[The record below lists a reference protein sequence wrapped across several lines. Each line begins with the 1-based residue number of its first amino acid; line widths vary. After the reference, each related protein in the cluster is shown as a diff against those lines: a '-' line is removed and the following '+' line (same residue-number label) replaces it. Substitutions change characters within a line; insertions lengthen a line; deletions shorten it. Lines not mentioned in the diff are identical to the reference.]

1 MPAYLTVAEVA
12 DLLRLNPQTVRN
24 WIDRGQLPAVRVGER
39 RVRIRQSDLDE
50 FLAAGA
56 TARDAKDDADAIAV
70 AEELGAD
77 QWARLGTALAESS
90 AALADED
97 HGRLADALNSLADA
111 ARGLAE
117 VMSEREI
124 RSDGSAADQRAERAK
139 R

>member
-1 MPAYLTVAEVA
+1 VAEVTH
-12 DLLRLNPQTVRN
+12 LLRLNPQTVRN

-56 TARDAKDDADAIAV
+56 TARDAKDDAIAV
-70 AEELGAD
+70 AEELGAE
-77 QWARLGTALAESS
+77 QSARLGTALAEST

-97 HGRLADALNSLADA
+97 HRRLADALNSLADA

-117 VMSEREI
+117 VISEREI